1 MSLWVHRV
9 FSCQAPCQASFRHL
23 PWASSPMMDVALR
36 TRFCPRR
43 AHCWCQSPWSFA
55 FGRFVLNF
63 PLTHSMWWLSNFRS
77 RGARGSWGGRFG
89 ICSYWSSIWWILSFA
104 TVSAKHSTW
113 MHLASLAESLACHL
127 LCVGFWVFD
136 NNAFQRV
143 SSRPGC
149 LQERISPIRVSDN
162 CFWQECVALC
172 YCKVLLD
179 CSTKKNSQER
189 LANMSCES
197 VL

>member
-77 RGARGSWGGRFG
+77 RGVRGSWGADLVYVHIEAVFGESWVSLQYLPSTVLGCTWWDWRSLLRVTCFVWVLSVWQPCFISNLSLLNLDSCRF
-89 ICSYWSSIWWILSFA
+89 
-104 TVSAKHSTW
+104 H
-113 MHLASLAESLACHL
+113 M
-127 LCVGFWVFD
+127 
-136 NNAFQRV
+136 
-143 SSRPGC
+143 SR
-149 LQERISPIRVSDN
+149 ER
-162 CFWQECVALC
+162 
-172 YCKVLLD
+172 
-179 CSTKKNSQER
+179 TMER
-189 LANMSCES
+189 TM
-197 VL
+197 